1 MTDPTTD
8 AAWPSG
14 FTVLSKAER
23 ETYPRHTLDALTIAL
38 EATKL
43 AIEAANDAPR
53 RASHAQPTVP
63 QIFESWHA
71 ANLLVHE
78 VFENLYAQARYVIG
92 VIKPMVTPA

>member
-1 MTDPTTD
+1 MQHGRP
-8 AAWPSG
+8 ALPCCPRPSG
-14 FTVLSKAER
+14 KPTRVI
-23 ETYPRHTLDALTIAL
+23 PLDALTIAL

-63 QIFESWHA
+63 QIFESGHA

-78 VFENLYAQARYVIG
+78 MFENLYAQARYAIG
-92 VIKPMVTPA
+92 VIKPMVTLD

>member
-8 AAWPSG
+8 AVWPSG

-78 VFENLYAQARYVIG
+78 VFEGASWW
-92 VIKPMVTPA
+92 